1 MCSKIESSVG
11 CKRLA
16 LPRATY
22 FVVVSLLELI
32 SWSSVYITKITLF
45 PVMDDE
51 VFGL

>member
-1 MCSKIESSVG
+1 MWSKIESSVG

-22 FVVVSLLELI
+22 FVVVSLLGLI

-45 PVMDDE
+45 PVMGDE